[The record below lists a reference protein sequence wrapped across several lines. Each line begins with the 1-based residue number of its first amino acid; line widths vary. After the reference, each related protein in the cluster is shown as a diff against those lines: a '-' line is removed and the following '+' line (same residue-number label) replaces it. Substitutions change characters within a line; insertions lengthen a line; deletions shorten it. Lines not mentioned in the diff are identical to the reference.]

1 MYAGYSDNQW
11 NQFILIGS
19 EKLAKV
25 FEVFIKLVDMALSI
39 NGEIPQWVIY
49 FDVLDFGRIGF
60 QKVSELRLG

>member
-39 NGEIPQWVIY
+39 NGEISQWVIY